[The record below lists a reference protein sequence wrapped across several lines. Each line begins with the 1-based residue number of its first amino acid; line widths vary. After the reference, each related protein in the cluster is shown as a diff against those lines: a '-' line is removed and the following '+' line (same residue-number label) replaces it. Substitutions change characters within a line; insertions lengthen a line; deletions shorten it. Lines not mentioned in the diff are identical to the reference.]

1 MSRSWAYLGPALA
14 LAGALV
20 FTAFAPKAR
29 AAMEGLT
36 EPESPRTHQLI
47 ECAYHSP
54 CRPRGRPMGET
65 ACGLDA
71 ASLANVLPAGSRT
84 KCERVKK

>member
-1 MSRSWAYLGPALA
+1 MTRSLAYIGPALA
-14 LAGALV
+14 LVGVLV

-36 EPESPRTHQLI
+36 EPESPRTHQLV

-65 ACGLDA
+65 ACKLDA
-71 ASLANVLPAGSRT
+71 ASLANVLPKGSRT
-84 KCERVKK
+84 TCERVKR